1 MRGKGFIVCGILLFT
16 ACLGVMAQN
25 PFEDRPVKDLPS
37 AKPSPTARVNP
48 IEIGNIAERKTVGKR
63 ESADLG
69 LSVIWATSN
78 IDAANVRGYYG
89 RIVAWGE
96 LLEKSSY
103 TPSTSANYGIARG
116 DIKGDVNFDVA
127 AQQWGNGWRMPT
139 YAEMKELREKC
150 TWTWAKE
157 SGRWGYKIVS
167 KINRN
172 YIFLPAVGIN
182 RSNKIDEMNHSG
194 YYWTSTPLSNHNSA
208 YRLTFTS
215 SGINILEGSRYD
227 GCYIRAVHSR

>member
-1 MRGKGFIVCGILLFT
+1 MRGNGFIIGLLAFAT
-16 ACLGVMAQN
+16 CLGVKAQN
-25 PFEDRPVKDLPS
+25 PFVDRTVKNLPS
-37 AKPSPTARVNP
+37 TTPSRTANVN
-48 IEIGNIAERKTVGKR
+48 ITEKGNIADRKNVGR
-63 ESADLG
+63 HESADLG

-78 IDAANVRGYYG
+78 IDAANAKGYYG

-96 LLEKSSY
+96 LKEKSNY
-103 TPSTSANYGIARG
+103 TPSTSSNYGKARS
-116 DIKGDVNFDVA
+116 DIKGNVNFDVA
-127 AQQWGNGWRMPT
+127 AHQWGNGWRMPT

-172 YIFLPAVGIN
+172 YIFLPAVGVN
-182 RSNKIDEMNHSG
+182 RSNKIDEMNNSG

-215 SGINILEGSRYD
+215 SGINILEGSRFE
-227 GCYIRAVHSR
+227 GCYIRPVHSR